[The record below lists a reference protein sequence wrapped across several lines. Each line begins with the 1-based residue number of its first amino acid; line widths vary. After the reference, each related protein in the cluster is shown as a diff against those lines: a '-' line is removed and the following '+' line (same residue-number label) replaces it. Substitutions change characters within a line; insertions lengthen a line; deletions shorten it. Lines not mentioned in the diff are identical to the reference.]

1 MIGKLFDKAL
11 PLSPTHLEITVL
23 GKTGHALMP
32 QKASPHKR
40 SSRSFVALDAFR
52 HTQSAVGGQ
61 FSVPMLSKPD
71 VNYAPAHGHSCPPNP
86 YALYTH
92 MGRLHGVAP
101 SRAAGAAEAPAQTK
115 NKDTNVLKELQIMYV
130 DALYSY
136 YQKGKKVMPDE
147 QFDQLKNKLEVEGS
161 CFPKLHRDD
170 IMFVE
175 ADAAWARGEPIVSN
189 EEYDRLKQNIK
200 AKGKNS
206 EITELLLFMKE
217 EGRLKPKQF
226 QFLLAQQ
233 DLDLKVLYVDA
244 LWNYYSPTAPKKI
257 MSDAQFDQLKTEL
270 TLQGSSFPNLHRD
283 DIVFVEALVAYA
295 RGKPILTDNEYELL
309 KQKEK
314 AKGKN
319 AEITELI
326 LFMKG
331 RDSLNTEQFQTLLR
345 EMGPTQLETMYID
358 TLFNYYEEGKETLT
372 DEQFDQLREELD
384 WQGSSI
390 TSLHRWEL
398 KFVEAALAYARG
410 KPILSDEEY
419 EKVKAEVKT
428 KGKRKEVTNFL
439 LSTKGGE
446 MEGLSSEEYYEFC
459 KEMGQCTLTESQA
472 RLQNNVLDTI
482 AMYTALGLVPTTIC
496 TGAYLFL
503 SSLLGGPDPS
513 IGIPIDGLASLAV
526 TGQLVRFLGL
536 TSPQVLEGV
545 SPSSGKPLRTFVSDA
560 TAKQVLLI
568 DKASKIKVRFNAET
582 LMIDQVAGV
591 KVEVPEVTDNPN
603 VLINNAALAAVRA
616 ITGTSDGSDLG
627 AWKPGPKKPAATSK
641 TEVIQAGLKEGI
653 FAWAILV
660 GYALFGETF
669 ITRVRAKGI
678 GIHSGAINDFCDKFA
693 IPKGL
698 RQQYIQTAKRTGH
711 DLGFLVNGEKQFGDG
726 LFGKQAMEWWRS
738 TGW

>member
-1 MIGKLFDKAL
+1 
-11 PLSPTHLEITVL
+11 
-23 GKTGHALMP
+23 
-32 QKASPHKR
+32 
-40 SSRSFVALDAFR
+40 
-52 HTQSAVGGQ
+52 
-61 FSVPMLSKPD
+61 
-71 VNYAPAHGHSCPPNP
+71 
-86 YALYTH
+86 

-319 AEITELI
+319 SEITELI

-503 SSLLGGPDPS
+503 SSLSGGPDPS

-536 TSPQVLEGV
+536 SSPQVLEGV

-711 DLGFLVNGEKQFGDG
+711 DLGFLINGEKQFGDG